1 MLLELKNL
9 FLEDGGKKD
18 LHYEMALSQVA
29 FSGVRPFITPV
40 SVTAQAENRAGA
52 IHLKADVAFDFR
64 CPCDRC
70 AAETQRAY
78 RFSFQHVLV
87 NALNDEENDTFL
99 LVENESIE
107 LDDLLREDIL
117 LELPTKFLCKPDCK
131 GLCPQ
136 CGKNLNE
143 GKCSCSARQVD
154 PRLEILKKLID

>member
-18 LHYEMALSQVA
+18 LHYEMDLSQVV

-99 LVENESIE
+99 LVEN
-107 LDDLLREDIL
+107 
-117 LELPTKFLCKPDCK
+117 
-131 GLCPQ
+131 
-136 CGKNLNE
+136 
-143 GKCSCSARQVD
+143 
-154 PRLEILKKLID
+154 

>member
-18 LHYEMALSQVA
+18 LHYEMDLSQVV

-136 CGKNLNE
+136 CGKT
-143 GKCSCSARQVD
+143 
-154 PRLEILKKLID
+154 

>member
-18 LHYEMALSQVA
+18 LHYEMDLSQVV

-70 AAETQRAY
+70 AAENTEGIPVFVSAC
-78 RFSFQHVLV
+78 S
-87 NALNDEENDTFL
+87 
-99 LVENESIE
+99 
-107 LDDLLREDIL
+107 
-117 LELPTKFLCKPDCK
+117 
-131 GLCPQ
+131 
-136 CGKNLNE
+136 GK
-143 GKCSCSARQVD
+143 
-154 PRLEILKKLID
+154 RLKR

>member
-18 LHYEMALSQVA
+18 LHYEMDLSQVV

-87 NALNDEENDTFL
+87 NA
-99 LVENESIE
+99 
-107 LDDLLREDIL
+107 
-117 LELPTKFLCKPDCK
+117 
-131 GLCPQ
+131 
-136 CGKNLNE
+136 
-143 GKCSCSARQVD
+143 
-154 PRLEILKKLID
+154 

>member
-18 LHYEMALSQVA
+18 LHYEMDLSQVV

-70 AAETQRAY
+70 AAETQRSY
-78 RFSFQHVLV
+78 RFSFQHVAGIAHKIPVQAGLQGLV
-87 NALNDEENDTFL
+87 PS
-99 LVENESIE
+99 V
-107 LDDLLREDIL
+107 R
-117 LELPTKFLCKPDCK
+117 KKP
-131 GLCPQ
+131 
-136 CGKNLNE
+136 E
-143 GKCSCSARQVD
+143 
-154 PRLEILKKLID
+154 

>member
-18 LHYEMALSQVA
+18 LHYEMDLSQVV

-87 NALNDEENDTFL
+87 NALNDEENDTF
-99 LVENESIE
+99 
-107 LDDLLREDIL
+107 IL

-131 GLCPQ
+131 GLCHQ

-143 GKCSCSARQVD
+143 GKCGCSARQVD

>member
-18 LHYEMALSQVA
+18 LHYEMDLSQVV

-78 RFSFQHVLV
+78 RFSFQHVLDV
-87 NALNDEENDTFL
+87 YKRQAWNSPFCVPAL
-99 LVENESIE
+99 
-107 LDDLLREDIL
+107 
-117 LELPTKFLCKPDCK
+117 
-131 GLCPQ
+131 
-136 CGKNLNE
+136 
-143 GKCSCSARQVD
+143 ARPAQA
-154 PRLEILKKLID
+154 RWIINFITT

>member
-1 MLLELKNL
+1 MPLELKNL

-18 LHYEMALSQVA
+18 LHYEMDLSQVV

-107 LDDLLREDIL
+107 LDDLSAGRYFAGIAHKIPVQAGLQGLVPSVR
-117 LELPTKFLCKPDCK
+117 KKP
-131 GLCPQ
+131 
-136 CGKNLNE
+136 E
-143 GKCSCSARQVD
+143 
-154 PRLEILKKLID
+154 

>member
-18 LHYEMALSQVA
+18 LHYEMDLSQVV

-87 NALNDEENDTFL
+87 NALNDEENDTLL
-99 LVENESIE
+99 LVENESIWT
-107 LDDLLREDIL
+107 ICCG
-117 LELPTKFLCKPDCK
+117 KIFCWN
-131 GLCPQ
+131 CPQ
-136 CGKNLNE
+136 N
-143 GKCSCSARQVD
+143 SCASRIARACALSA
-154 PRLEILKKLID
+154 EKT